1 LCPYSQVKHRE
12 DTQDVAEDDQM
23 KIDADERSG
32 GYAML
37 LMVGI
42 GCRDDAGSRSQC
54 GGEIDNKRDPSGC
67 RNARRLPS
75 STLTVPIAKTK
86 MLHEVEVVSG
96 NHTAR

>member
-42 GCRDDAGSRSQC
+42 GVVMRAAAANVEGRLIRGAIRQDVGMRVDFHH
-54 GGEIDNKRDPSGC
+54 
-67 RNARRLPS
+67 RR
-75 STLTVPIAKTK
+75 
-86 MLHEVEVVSG
+86 
-96 NHTAR
+96 